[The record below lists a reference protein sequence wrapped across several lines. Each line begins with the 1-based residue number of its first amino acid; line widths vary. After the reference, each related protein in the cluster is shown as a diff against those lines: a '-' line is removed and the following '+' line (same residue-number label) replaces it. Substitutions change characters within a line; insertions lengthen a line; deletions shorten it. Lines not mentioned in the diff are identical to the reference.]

1 MHSMTRKIAL
11 ITGASRGLGKNAA
24 LHLAAQ
30 GVDIIGTYHSRR
42 DEAQALV
49 SQIEEAGGRAVM
61 LQLDVADS
69 ASFAAFAE
77 SVKSALTSHFER
89 DTFDFLLNNAGMGIH
104 ASFAETSE
112 AQFDQLVNVHL
123 KGPFF
128 LTQRLLP
135 LLADG
140 GRILN
145 VSSGLAR
152 FALPGYAAYAV
163 MKGGIEVLTRYQAK
177 ELGARGI
184 SVNTIAPGAIE
195 TDFGGGA
202 VRDNAELNEMV
213 ANNTALGRVG
223 LPDDIG
229 AAIALLFSEGS
240 RWINAQRIEAS
251 GGMFL

>member
-1 MHSMTRKIAL
+1 MTRKIAL

-42 DEAQALV
+42 DDADALV
-49 SQIEEAGGRAVM
+49 KQIEEAGGRAVM
-61 LQLDVADS
+61 LQLDVGDS
-69 ASFAAFAE
+69 ASFAAFADT
-77 SVKSALTSHFER
+77 VGTALGSHFET
-89 DTFDFLLNNAGMGIH
+89 DKFDFLLNNAGMGIH

-112 AQFDQLVNVHL
+112 AQFDQLLNVHL

-184 SVNTIAPGAIE
+184 SVNTLAPGAIE

-202 VRDNAELNEMV
+202 VRDNADLNAMV
-213 ANNTALGRVG
+213 ASNTALGRVG
-223 LPDDIG
+223 VPDDIG
-229 AAIALLFSEGS
+229 AAIALLFSDGS

>member
-1 MHSMTRKIAL
+1 MTRKIAL

-30 GVDIIGTYHSRR
+30 GVDIIGTYHSRN
-42 DEAQALV
+42 DEALALAK
-49 SQIEEAGGRAVM
+49 QIEEAGGRAVM
-61 LQLDVADS
+61 LQLDVGNS

-77 SVKSALTSHFER
+77 SVGSALREHFDR
-89 DTFDFLLNNAGMGIH
+89 DRFDYLLNNAGMGIH
-104 ASFAETSE
+104 ASYAETSE
-112 AQFDQLVNVHL
+112 AQFDDLMRVHL

-152 FALPGYAAYAV
+152 FSLPGYAAYAV

-184 SVNTIAPGAIE
+184 SVNTLAPGAIE

-202 VRDNAELNEMV
+202 VRDNSGLNAMV
-213 ANNTALGRVG
+213 ASNTALGRAG

-229 AAIALLFSEGS
+229 AAIALLFSDGAG
-240 RWINAQRIEAS
+240 WINAQRVEAS
-251 GGMFL
+251 GGMFV

>member
-1 MHSMTRKIAL
+1 MTRKIAL

-30 GVDIIGTYHSRR
+30 GIDIIGTYHSRR

-49 SQIEEAGGRAVM
+49 RQIEEVGGRAVM
-61 LQLDVADS
+61 LQLDVGQS
-69 ASFAAFAE
+69 ATFAAFAE
-77 SVKSALTSHFER
+77 QVRSALASHFER

-112 AQFDQLVNVHL
+112 EQFDQLMRVHL

-128 LTQRLLP
+128 LSQRLLP

-140 GRILN
+140 GRIVN

-152 FALPGYAAYAV
+152 FSLPGYAAYSV
-163 MKGGIEVLTRYQAK
+163 MKGGIEVLSRYQAK

-184 SVNTIAPGAIE
+184 SVNTLAPGAIE

-202 VRDNAELNEMV
+202 VRDNAGLNAMV
-213 ANNTALGRVG
+213 ASNTALGRVG

-229 AAIALLFSEGS
+229 AAIALLFSDGAG
-240 RWINAQRIEAS
+240 WINGQRVEAS